1 MQINVKS
8 VTSIFCLT
16 VLILFLFFILFCGLN
31 SLYLKKRIIIIIIIL
46 FRYFILLFTGS
57 TGYGDCQN

>member
-16 VLILFLFFILFCGLN
+16 VLILFLFLILFCGLN
-31 SLYLKKRIIIIIIIL
+31 NLYLKKNIYI
-46 FRYFILLFTGS
+46 
-57 TGYGDCQN
+57 

>member
-16 VLILFLFFILFCGLN
+16 VLILFLFLILFCGLN
-31 SLYLKKRIIIIIIIL
+31 NLYLKKNIYIIIL